1 MGRGANEY
9 IDYTARGIDP
19 RELEDPHNE
28 FGLLDFDSR
37 DSSEHPEWETD
48 EELSPEY
55 LARLDSDADIFDKRI
70 NGYE

>member
-9 IDYTARGIDP
+9 IDYTARGVDP

-28 FGLLDFDSR
+28 FGLLDFDAS
-37 DSSEHPEWETD
+37 DTSEHPEWEID
-48 EELSPEY
+48 NDLSPEY
-55 LARLDSDADIFDKRI
+55 LAKLDSDAQIADYRM